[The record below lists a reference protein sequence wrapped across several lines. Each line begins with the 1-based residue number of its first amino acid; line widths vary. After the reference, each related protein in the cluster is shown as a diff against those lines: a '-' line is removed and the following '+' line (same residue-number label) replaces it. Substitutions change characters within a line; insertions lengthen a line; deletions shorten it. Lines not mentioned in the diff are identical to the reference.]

1 MTRLLTLPITIS
13 LRIVAL
19 QLRLAR
25 GAAGFALDL
34 TRDLAGG
41 SPVDRGEE
49 TAPPAPATP
58 ASPPAAD
65 PDPAEGRG
73 RARRSAAVQRPRAR
87 REPPAATTATD
98 VPPPGAA

>member
-19 QLRLAR
+19 ALRLAR

-41 SPVDRGEE
+41 SRIDREDE
-49 TAPPAPATP
+49 APPPPPPTP
-58 ASPPAAD
+58 PPPRAA
-65 PDPAEGRG
+65 G
-73 RARRSAAVQRPRAR
+73 RAPVEAPRRTRRNASVHRPRAR
-87 REPPAATTATD
+87 HHPPAAPTATD
-98 VPPPGAA
+98 VP